1 MDFNKINKS
10 VFDLS
15 QLENIWHIK
24 IEWILVN
31 EHCKSQM
38 KNRWISLDWLNSFSL
53 FISAQKESNWE
64 KFSWWTWY
72 KWIIEALNWYLVVKL
87 FKNKKTEKIFLKILS
102 VLTHDQLVTS
112 NNLKFWSHWTK
123 YITIFHNWLYISS
136 NSNSELLRE
145 NQIILKTGIQNSTQD
160 FYFDNFDHIDVLKVL
175 SSQFWYKE
183 ISKFIE
189 EDTSMINW

>member
-72 KWIIEALNWYLVVKL
+72 KWII
-87 FKNKKTEKIFLKILS
+87 
-102 VLTHDQLVTS
+102 
-112 NNLKFWSHWTK
+112 
-123 YITIFHNWLYISS
+123 
-136 NSNSELLRE
+136 
-145 NQIILKTGIQNSTQD
+145 
-160 FYFDNFDHIDVLKVL
+160 
-175 SSQFWYKE
+175 
-183 ISKFIE
+183 
-189 EDTSMINW
+189 